1 MNCCE
6 QDVRSRKHWDKVSS
20 PWSKI
25 RSTANQMSVEP
36 MQQIAE
42 WLEKRGLGQYAQRF
56 AENDID
62 PSVLRDLTDHDL
74 EKIGVS
80 LGHRR
85 KMLRAIA
92 ELDEV
97 GPRPAPAPRA
107 EAERR
112 QLTVMFADLVGSTA
126 LSTRLDPEDLREI
139 IGAYHRCCAEQ
150 IEKFG
155 GFVARYM
162 GDGVL
167 AYFGYPR
174 ADEDDAERAVCAGLA
189 LVAAVAGLDAGP
201 EARLRVRVGIA
212 TGLVIVGDLIGEG
225 ASQEHGVV
233 GETANLASRL
243 QALAEPNTVVI
254 DGSTRRLVGGLFE
267 YLALGSMSITG
278 FSDPVPVWR
287 VVGASAVDSRFEALR
302 VARTPLLGRD
312 EEIELLMR
320 RWQQIKRGDG
330 SVVLISG
337 EAGIGKSRLAE
348 TVVERLSDDPHIR
361 LRRFCSPHHQ
371 DSALFPTISQLE
383 RAAEFRRDDTD
394 QQRLDK
400 LEALFVE
407 ASADLS
413 EAVPLIADLLS
424 VPVGNR
430 YPPLSLTPQKRKEKT
445 LGVLLAQLE
454 GLAARRPV
462 LMVFEDVHWIDP
474 SSLDLLDLIVDRVAT
489 LRVLLI
495 ITFRPEFAP
504 AWIGR
509 SHVTLISLSRLPRQ
523 QRAEMIMRVTGGKAL
538 PQEIAEHIIDR
549 TDGVPLFIEELTKAV
564 IESGMLTDA
573 GDHFDARGPVPRLA
587 IPTSLQA
594 SLLARL
600 DRLAP
605 VREMAQIGAALGRS
619 FSHELISAVAA
630 MPQRQVDGALAQL
643 VGAELVFQRGT
654 PPDAEYTFK
663 HALVQDAAYSTLLR
677 GRRRQIHARIATTL
691 ESQFPEIVA
700 TQPQLMAHHCTEA
713 GFNEKAVSYRLKS
726 GQQAVARSAM
736 TEAVSQLQRG
746 LELLAN
752 MPEESRPVQHE
763 LDLQIALGRA
773 LMATSGYSA
782 PVVADTLVRARAL
795 AERFDR
801 PDRLAP
807 LLYFQW
813 GFHMVRA
820 EHELAVSLA
829 EQMEKLGQTRKD
841 QTTLLLGHY
850 IHGASCYFRG
860 EFATARALLE
870 LCDGLRDPAARAICA
885 AIAVADPHAA
895 SLGHLAL
902 TLALLG
908 HLDQGRARVD
918 EALSEA
924 RRLDHPFTVAF
935 VLSKVCA
942 VEAAAGLPHDARRHA
957 EELEALSNEH
967 GFPLWLGLGLLQQGR
982 SLTTLGQAQDGLVVL
997 ARGLSVLRAAGAVVH
1012 TPLAL
1017 CFLAEAHT
1025 KVGHLQEGQNCL
1037 VEAAQLIETTDER
1050 SSEAELHRLR
1060 GDLMNAR
1067 GDHAAAEQNYHRALA
1082 VAKRQSTKTLELR
1095 AATSLARLRR
1105 DQGKCTEAHDLLA
1118 LVYGS
1123 FTEGFDT
1130 TVLRDAKAL
1139 LDRLA

>member
-1 MNCCE
+1 
-6 QDVRSRKHWDKVSS
+6 
-20 PWSKI
+20 
-25 RSTANQMSVEP
+25 

-254 DGSTRRLVGGLFE
+254 DGNTRHLVGGLFE
-267 YLALGSMSITG
+267 HFALGSVSITG
-278 FSDPVPVWR
+278 FSSLVPVWR

-400 LEALFVE
+400 LEALLVE

-424 VPVGNR
+424 VPVANR
-430 YPPLSLTPQKRKEKT
+430 YPTLSLTPQKRKEKT

-474 SSLDLLDLIVDRVAT
+474 TSLDLLDLIVDRVAT

-538 PQEIAEHIIDR
+538 PKEIAEHIIDR

-573 GDHFDARGPVPRLA
+573 GDRFDARGPVPRLA

-643 VGAELVFQRGT
+643 VGAELVFQRGI

-700 TQPQLMAHHCTEA
+700 TQPQLMAHHCAEA

-736 TEAVSQLQRG
+736 TEAVSQLQKG

-801 PDRLAP
+801 ADRLAP

-860 EFATARALLE
+860 EFVTARALLE

-942 VEAAAGLPHDARRHA
+942 VEAAVGLPHDARRHA

-982 SLTTLGQAQDGLVVL
+982 SLTALGQAQDGLAVL

-1017 CFLAEAHT
+1017 SFLAEAHT
-1025 KVGHLQEGQNCL
+1025 KVEHLQEGQNCL
-1037 VEAAQLIETTDER
+1037 VEAAQLIEMTDER
-1050 SSEAELHRLR
+1050 SSEVELHRLR

-1067 GDHAAAEQNYHRALA
+1067 GDQAAAEHNYHRALA

-1095 AATSLARLRR
+1095 AATSLARLWR

-1130 TVLRDAKAL
+1130 PVLRDAKAL
-1139 LDRLA
+1139 LDRPA